1 MRRAGWGKGSSSKSG
16 EQRKEEWRRVGG
28 GGSKR
33 IIYPLFGEQVHPNEA
48 WRAAAAL
55 RIISDSHTDT
65 KTAASCTSTCFDLS
79 QMRDIYGLWARY

>member
-1 MRRAGWGKGSSSKSG
+1 MDEKRTSRMGEGKESQERRA
-16 EQRKEEWRRVGG
+16 EKEEKWSRVGG

-48 WRAAAAL
+48 WRAAAVL

-65 KTAASCTSTCFDLS
+65 
-79 QMRDIYGLWARY
+79 